1 MKNTKHNSLQP
12 GLWLGRACVCALLLF
27 TGCGTT
33 KSQLATQ
40 QMLTSDAI
48 DRTVGQIDFSVL
60 SGQKIYFDSE
70 YVDAFKPVG
79 FITNKYIIS
88 SLRQQMFAAKCI
100 VMDTKEEADTVIIEA
115 RVGALGTDEHDVTYG
130 LPASSALNSAASVLA
145 SAPAIPVIPE
155 ISLARRQEQLGATK
169 ISVFAYDRVSRSPV
183 WQSGTSTSTSYAKS
197 FWILGAGPFNAERF
211 TTGRASPVPSSAT
224 PCNKIATPEVP
235 WCRWAKNISSLKT
248 LRVLRFPKWRK
259 TTRIRTEPKRRA
271 SKDNGRLRIVVKASS
286 SFGWHGSG
294 SC

>member
-60 SGQKIYFDSE
+60 SGQKVYFDSE

-100 VMDTKEEADTVIIEA
+100 VMDTKEEADFIIEA

-197 FWILGAGPFNAERF
+197 FWILGAGPFQRGTVYNGTRFAGAKLSNPLQQNSHIGGAMVSLGEEHIFFENA
-211 TTGRASPVPSSAT
+211 PSS
-224 PCNKIATPEVP
+224 EVP
-235 WCRWAKNISSLKT
+235 QVAENNENSDGAEETGEQR
-248 LRVLRFPKWRK
+248 
-259 TTRIRTEPKRRA
+259 
-271 SKDNGRLRIVVKASS
+271 
-286 SFGWHGSG
+286 
-294 SC
+294 